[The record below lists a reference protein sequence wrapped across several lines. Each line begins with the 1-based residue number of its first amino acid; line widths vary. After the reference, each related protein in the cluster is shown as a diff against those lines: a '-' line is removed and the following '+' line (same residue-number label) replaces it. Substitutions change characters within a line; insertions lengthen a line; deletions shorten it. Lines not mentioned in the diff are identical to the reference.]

1 MTVYCAEIE
10 QNHEEL
16 FPAICFSMYQEA
28 LDTARLIRFV
38 GYDRMNQSDIASP
51 AMLYARYILHRG

>member
-16 FPAICFSMYQEA
+16 FSAIRCSMHQEA
-28 LDTARLIRFV
+28 LDTASLIRFV
-38 GYDRMNQSDIASP
+38 GYDRMKQSDIATP